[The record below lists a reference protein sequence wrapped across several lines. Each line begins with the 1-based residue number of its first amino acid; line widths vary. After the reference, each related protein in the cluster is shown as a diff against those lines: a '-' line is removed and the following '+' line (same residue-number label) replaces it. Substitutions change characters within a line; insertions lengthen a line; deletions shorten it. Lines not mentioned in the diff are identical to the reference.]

1 MKKVLSM
8 AVFITATVTIT
19 AYAATPIEECIKPVT
34 RMAMPTRVKI
44 PLSVMI
50 TPPIVTSTHVIPPV
64 LITSPTSATSPILL
78 TTPTSTT
85 THIEL
90 PKAKKRLSRLF
101 HHVTP

>member
-8 AVFITATVTIT
+8 AILIMTTGTIT

-44 PLSVMI
+44 PPSVMI
-50 TPPIVTSTHVIPPV
+50 TPPVVTSTHVIPPV
-64 LITSPTSATSPILL
+64 LITSPTSAASPIFL
-78 TTPTSTT
+78 TTPTSST
-85 THIEL
+85 THIEP

-101 HHVTP
+101 HHVAP